1 MFDKYVS
8 EQKKHYKSGKV
19 RYSGNYYSIPAA
31 VFIDSN
37 NWNNDQFVY
46 VTGVKKLRAEGQLEA
61 TVVAGRTI
69 FWRVIR

>member
-19 RYSGNYYSIPAA
+19 RYSGNYYSIPSAE
-31 VFIDSN
+31 FIDSN

-46 VTGVKKLRAEGQLEA
+46 VTGVKKPRAEGQLEA

>member
-19 RYSGNYYSIPAA
+19 RFSGNYYSILAV

-37 NWNNDQFVY
+37 NWNNDPFVY
-46 VTGVKKLRAEGQLEA
+46 VTGVKKMRAEGELEA
-61 TVVAGRTI
+61 TVVTGRTI
-69 FWRVIR
+69 FGRVLR

>member
-1 MFDKYVS
+1 M
-8 EQKKHYKSGKV
+8 
-19 RYSGNYYSIPAA
+19 PAA

-46 VTGVKKLRAEGQLEA
+46 VTGVKKPRAEGQLEA

>member
-19 RYSGNYYSIPAA
+19 RFSGNYYSILAV

-37 NWNNDQFVY
+37 NWNNDPFVY
-46 VTGVKKLRAEGQLEA
+46 VTGVKKCVQRGS
-61 TVVAGRTI
+61 
-69 FWRVIR
+69 